1 MTRGESVERM
11 RADLE
16 AYREERPTVWIVCRN
31 HKRPHRIQLFQRTP
45 EGHWHAEKGT
55 SAASKRRH
63 AADGGGSPVPE
74 RDKPLPRTRVRDDH
88 PLSRFDELQE
98 QVDDLERRTRP
109 PWEAVDERPAPDP
122 HETFDLTCKRC
133 RRARRHI
140 TFQRRADKLWP
151 LLDLLAGQQAREAT
165 PELLSRMVSETTRGN

>member
-16 AYREERPTVWIVCRN
+16 AYREERPTVWIVCHN
-31 HKRPHRIQLFQRTP
+31 HRRAHRIQLFQRTP
-45 EGHWHAEKGT
+45 EGTWHAEKGT
-55 SAASKRRH
+55 SAASKRKH
-63 AADGGGSPVPE
+63 AAEGSGSPVPE
-74 RDKPLPRTRVRDDH
+74 RDKPLPRTRVRGDY
-88 PLSRFDELQE
+88 PLSRLEELQVQLDE
-98 QVDDLERRTRP
+98 MNLRGRA
-109 PWEAVDERPAPDP
+109 PWEPPEERTEPDP
-122 HETFDLTCKRC
+122 HETFDLTCRRC
-133 RRARRHI
+133 RRVGRHI